1 MNKYISKNAI
11 FPLLLLLVLSFVLF
25 CIKAES
31 LIIMQ
36 LIVIILSHK
45 LLLSPKGGIQ
55 YISLKTEK
63 IEPFMF
69 MDECDNEQE

>member
-1 MNKYISKNAI
+1 
-11 FPLLLLLVLSFVLF
+11 
-25 CIKAES
+25 
-31 LIIMQ
+31 MQ

>member
-1 MNKYISKNAI
+1 MNI
-11 FPLLLLLVLSFVLF
+11 FAKMQHFSSLFLVLLFVPF
-25 CIKAES
+25 RMKPES

-45 LLLSPKGGIQ
+45 LLLSPKGGIP
-55 YISLKTEK
+55 YISLKPEK

-69 MDECDNEQE
+69 MDECESEQE

>member
-1 MNKYISKNAI
+1 MQY
-11 FPLLLLLVLSFVLF
+11 FYLLLQVLSFVLP
-25 CIKAES
+25 CINAES

-45 LLLSPKGGIQ
+45 LLLSPKGGIL

>member
-1 MNKYISKNAI
+1 
-11 FPLLLLLVLSFVLF
+11 
-25 CIKAES
+25 
-31 LIIMQ
+31 MQ

-45 LLLSPKGGIQ
+45 LLLSPKGGIP